1 MSDANKRLH
10 VRRLLAKYW
19 VKKIELGVLL
29 SEVNIKSSKLQ
40 SEIEVECAFD
50 AVASS
55 LQQLTELRD
64 QLLKLEV
71 SESEFQYPSIFD
83 R

>member
-1 MSDANKRLH
+1 MTDVTKRLY

-19 VKKIELGVLL
+19 VKKIELGVLF
-29 SEVNIKSSKLQ
+29 SEINIKGSNLQ
-40 SEIEVECAFD
+40 SEVEVECAFD

-55 LQQLTELRD
+55 LQELTEIRD
-64 QLLKLEV
+64 ELSKLEV
-71 SESEFQYPSIFD
+71 PEIEFQHPSLFD